1 MKSKNEVTIYDIAK
15 ALNISASTVSRGL
28 NNHKSISKDTRKR
41 ILKAASEMEYQH
53 NIFAS
58 NLRKRRT
65 NTIGVVIPRFN
76 SYFMSAVI
84 AGMEKEANQA
94 GYNLIVSQ
102 SQESVIKEITNISTM
117 YNSRVDGLLVSL
129 AYDTDNPDHFDVF
142 FKKAIPVI
150 FFDRVFKQPDY
161 TNIIINNYQAGY
173 DATSHLIKQGCR
185 RILHLGGNLIC
196 SVYDDRY
203 NGYKQ
208 ALDDN
213 GIPYDK
219 NLVVINLLNE
229 QAGVDTANK
238 ILSMKV
244 LPDGIF
250 ASNDISAVAV
260 MCKLKNAGIRIPD
273 DIAVVGF
280 NNNPVS
286 TVIDPNLSTIDY
298 PGQEMGKVSAST
310 LIKQLNNPHKEYS
323 NTIVLRHKLIIRES
337 SVRVKNP
344 AGNFE
349 Y

>member
-28 NNHKSISKDTRKR
+28 NNNKNVSKETRKR

-76 SYFMSAVI
+76 SYFMSAAI
-84 AGMEKEANQA
+84 AGMEKEANRA

-102 SQESVIKEITNISTM
+102 SQESVKKEITNISTM
-117 YNSRVDGLLVSL
+117 YSSRVDGLLVSL
-129 AYDTDNPDHFDVF
+129 AYDTNNADHFNVF
-142 FKKAIPVI
+142 FKKGIPVI
-150 FFDRVFKQPDY
+150 FFDRVFKHPDY
-161 TNIIINNYQAGY
+161 TNIVINNYLAGY

-185 RILHLGGNLIC
+185 RILHLGGNLKC
-196 SVYDDRY
+196 NVYKDRY
-203 NGYKQ
+203 SGYKQ
-208 ALDDN
+208 ALDES
-213 GIPYDK
+213 GIAFDK

-229 QAGVDTANK
+229 QAGIDTAK
-238 ILSMKV
+238 AILNMKE

-250 ASNDISAVAV
+250 ASNDISAVTV
-260 MCKLKNAGIRIPD
+260 MCQLKNAGIRIPD

-280 NNNPVS
+280 NNSPVC

-310 LIKQLNNPHKEYS
+310 LIKKLNN
-323 NTIVLRHKLIIRES
+323 L
-337 SVRVKNP
+337 
-344 AGNFE
+344 
-349 Y
+349 